1 MANQEST
8 LLDGFEPLPDAA
20 MIAYAR
26 APQSSDVRHLAPEL
40 PDEAGKR
47 AFGRMMKPRLMEMLS
62 AIRLDIV
69 YHRGEGDYLYYHGA
83 NGEEIEVLDLL
94 GGFGASLFGHNH
106 PYLVA
111 AARRVL
117 DEKRPF
123 CAQASVRG
131 RAGLLSQRLSD
142 LVGRV
147 TGRSYVTTFANSGA
161 EAVEA
166 ALKHAEFEAW
176 DRKQAAIRR
185 AVESVA
191 RIRAAT
197 RAGTASIPDEV
208 RAEAAARLGLS
219 KDTGFDVISGE
230 LETRTRQAFER
241 PPLTLAIAGSFHGKT
256 MGALKL
262 THNAEYRYPW
272 ARWGSAV
279 FLPKGDVAELRA
291 RMDQSRIEYF
301 ELKIGSDRRVQ
312 IEPRHYQNIA
322 ACIVEPIQGEGGIT
336 EVPADYIAE
345 LRRAAD
351 EGRFPLIIDEIQSG
365 MGRTGEFLA
374 SASAGIRGDYYL
386 FSKALGGG
394 LSKVSALLVD
404 SERYLKD
411 FGYLH
416 TSTFADDDFS
426 ATVALAALDLVER
439 DGGALLR
446 GCREKGNYL
455 LARLHELKERYPGQ
469 LRDVRGKGL
478 LVGLELQ
485 PQLRSPSPF
494 LRVLSEQRLLS
505 IFVAGYLLNEEKIR
519 VLPTL
524 SSHSTIRIEPS
535 AEISP
540 VAIDRTCAAIERV
553 LIAIRDS
560 DIHTL
565 CGFALRRGPA
575 VTDARDLAERA
586 PSPLRAGREPR
597 PADAEPIAF
606 LVHYMQPEDLH
617 VFDPA
622 FRSFDA
628 EACGDF
634 IDRTKGLIKPFIG
647 DRRVIR
653 SVTGTSVDL
662 SIIGVPFS
670 AKHAVHAMRS
680 RSNEW
685 VLRMVKDAVAFARD
699 LGCTNVGLGGYTS
712 IVADSCRSIA
722 EDSIAVTSG
731 NSLTVAG
738 AIDALLSA
746 AGRIA
751 VPRRRLGVVGA
762 TGNIGAMLAEVAA
775 DSVDELVLIGRPGAL
790 GRLERIAQ
798 RVTIPTEVTTDMKS
812 LVDCPLIISATNSHH
827 PIILPEHVGQ
837 GPVVLCDVAVPGDVD
852 PQVVRERPEALVL
865 RGGRFRLPLDQD
877 LGRYRV
883 GRSNPHGVIFACAA
897 ETIVLG
903 FEKNQQHFSYG
914 SLSAEKIRLI
924 RDQARKHG
932 FTMVECTVPTLEAM

>member
-1 MANQEST
+1 MANQESPR
-8 LLDGFEPLPDAA
+8 LDVDGVQL
-20 MIAYAR
+20 
-26 APQSSDVRHLAPEL
+26 
-40 PDEAGKR
+40 DEAGKH
-47 AFGRMMKPRLMEMLS
+47 AFSRTMKPRLMEMLA

-69 YHRGEGDYLYYHGA
+69 YHRGEGDYLYHHGA

-106 PYLVA
+106 PDLVA

-123 CAQASVRG
+123 NAQASARG
-131 RAGLLSQRLSD
+131 RAGLLADRLSD

-147 TGRSYVTTFANSGA
+147 TGRSYVTTLASSGA

-166 ALKHAEFEAW
+166 AMKHAELEAW
-176 DRKQAAIRR
+176 DRKQAAIKR
-185 AVESVA
+185 AVEAVA
-191 RIRAAT
+191 RIRAGV
-197 RAGTASIPDEV
+197 RAGKVVLPDEV
-208 RAEAAARLGLS
+208 REDAAIRLGLAGDAS
-219 KDTGFDVISGE
+219 FDAIAGA

-241 PPLTLAIAGSFHGKT
+241 PALTLAVVGAFHGKT
-256 MGALKL
+256 SGALKL
-262 THNAEYRYPW
+262 THNVEYRYAW

-279 FLPKGDVAELRA
+279 FLPRGDVAELRMRMEQA
-291 RMDQSRIEYF
+291 RVEYV
-301 ELKIGSDRRVQ
+301 ELTIAVDRRVE
-312 IEPRHYQNIA
+312 IEPRFHHNIA
-322 ACIVEPIQGEGGIT
+322 ACIVEPIQGEGGIN
-336 EVPADYIAE
+336 ELSADYLAE

-351 EGRFPLIIDEIQSG
+351 DGGFPLIIDEIQSG

-374 SASAGIRGDYYL
+374 SAPSGVRGDYYL

-404 SERYLKD
+404 RERYLKD

-416 TSTFADDDFS
+416 TSTFAEDDFS
-426 ATVALAALDLVER
+426 ATIALAALDLVER

-446 GCREKGNYL
+446 RCRDKGDHL
-455 LARLHELKERYPGQ
+455 LARLRELKARYPGQ
-469 LRDVRGKGL
+469 LRDVRGRGL
-478 LVGLELQ
+478 LVGIELQ

-505 IFVAGYLLNEEKIR
+505 FFIAGFLLNEEHIR
-519 VLPTL
+519 VLPAL

-535 AEISP
+535 AEIS
-540 VAIDRTCAAIERV
+540 VAELDRACAAIERV
-553 LIAIRDS
+553 LIAIRDA
-560 DIHTL
+560 DVHTL
-565 CGFALRRGPA
+565 CGFAVRRGPA
-575 VTDARDLAERA
+575 ITGARDPGERLQA
-586 PSPLRAGREPR
+586 QKQPR

-606 LVHYMQPEDLH
+606 LVHYMLPEDLH

-622 FRSFDA
+622 FRGFDA
-628 EACGDF
+628 EECADF
-634 IDRTKGLIKPFIG
+634 IDRTKGLIKPFIA
-647 DRRVIR
+647 DRQIIR
-653 SVTGTSVDL
+653 SVTGASVDL

-670 AKHAVHAMRS
+670 AKQAVTAMRN
-680 RSNEW
+680 RSADW
-685 VLRMVKDAVAFARD
+685 ALRMVKDAVAFVRD

-722 EDSIAVTSG
+722 ADNIAVTSG
-731 NSLTVAG
+731 NSLTVAA
-738 AIDALLSA
+738 AIDALLA
-746 AGRIA
+746 AAARMA

-762 TGNIGAMLAEVAA
+762 TGNIGAMIAEVAA
-775 DSVDELVLIGRPGAL
+775 DSVDELVLVGRPGAV

-798 RVTIPTEVTTDMKS
+798 RVAIPTQITTDLAS
-812 LVDCPLIISATNSHH
+812 LADCPLIVSATNSHH
-827 PIILPEHVGQ
+827 PIILPEHVGH

-852 PQVVRERPEALVL
+852 PRVPRERPEALVL

-877 LGRYRV
+877 IGRYRIS
-883 GRSNPHGVIFACAA
+883 RSNPYGVTFACAA

-914 SLSAEKIRLI
+914 ALSVDKIRLI

-932 FTMVECTVPTLEAM
+932 LTMVECTAPTLEPI